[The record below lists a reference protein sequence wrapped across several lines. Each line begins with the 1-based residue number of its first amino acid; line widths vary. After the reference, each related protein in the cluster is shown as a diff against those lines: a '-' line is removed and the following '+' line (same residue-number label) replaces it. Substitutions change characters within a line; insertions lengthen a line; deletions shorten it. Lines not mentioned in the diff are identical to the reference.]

1 MTHGHQRLA
10 VFIRDS
16 ISVWVVEE
24 ADKIETL
31 DQRQRSGPSHSGLE
45 YNVVIINIQMI
56 INWMDL
62 PNETLKF
69 KVR

>member
-1 MTHGHQRLA
+1 MAIKDWQSLLGIQ
-10 VFIRDS
+10 FQS
-16 ISVWVVEE
+16 WVVGE

-69 KVR
+69 KVK

>member
-1 MTHGHQRLA
+1 MAIKDWQSLLGIQFQL
-10 VFIRDS
+10 
-16 ISVWVVEE
+16 WVVEE
-24 ADKIETL
+24 ADKIGTL

-45 YNVVIINIQMI
+45 NNVVIINIQMI

-69 KVR
+69 KVE

>member
-45 YNVVIINIQMI
+45 KCRYYKHSNDNKL
-56 INWMDL
+56 D
-62 PNETLKF
+62 
-69 KVR
+69 

>member
-1 MTHGHQRLA
+1 MAIKDWQSLLGIQFQL
-10 VFIRDS
+10 
-16 ISVWVVEE
+16 WVVEE
-24 ADKIETL
+24 ADKIETF

-45 YNVVIINIQMI
+45 NNVVIINIQMI

-69 KVR
+69 KVK

>member
-1 MTHGHQRLA
+1 MAIKDWQSLLGIQFQL
-10 VFIRDS
+10 
-16 ISVWVVEE
+16 WVVEE

-45 YNVVIINIQMI
+45 NNVVIINIQMI

-62 PNETLKF
+62 PNETLKS
-69 KVR
+69 KVE

>member
-1 MTHGHQRLA
+1 MAIKDWQSLLGIQFQL
-10 VFIRDS
+10 
-16 ISVWVVEE
+16 WVVEE

-31 DQRQRSGPSHSGLE
+31 DQRQRSSPSHSGLE
-45 YNVVIINIQMI
+45 NNVVIINIQMI

-69 KVR
+69 KVK

>member
-1 MTHGHQRLA
+1 MAIKDWQSLLGIQFQL
-10 VFIRDS
+10 
-16 ISVWVVEE
+16 WVVEE

-56 INWMDL
+56 IN
-62 PNETLKF
+62 
-69 KVR
+69 